1 MRASLFAFLSF
12 VILFPGPLN
21 AQSTLTFARVMDF
34 SDLPLTGFA
43 IVNVSTTSASVTFA
57 LRGPDG
63 SIVSSSVQTVGAGGQ
78 LAKLGK
84 ELFPDA
90 LAGGWV
96 QATSSVSNLRGFWLG
111 GDWTNFGDGA
121 ESATPVTEFVFPII
135 TANSRIDIVNPSAA
149 AQAFVMRLVGSDGQ
163 DVGDTNISFFSPG
176 GSYSVNS
183 TDVFDPL
190 DLAQA
195 THAKVTCMATCAGSV
210 LVRDYLAAP
219 SLAVASGMSTAATS
233 RELNFPHI
241 IQGTLGDLIYST
253 VVSVTS
259 LSSLAQ
265 TVSITFTPESGTSS
279 VTVQR
284 DISPGGTVRETP
296 ATLFGFTSG
305 FQNGWMKVVSE
316 QPIAGIVV
324 FAESK
329 NRGVAVTP
337 GLSRISNNL
346 VLSHIAELGQWGTGI
361 ALLNPSST
369 AFATVDIFAITP
381 QGTLIGSKTIGIT
394 AGGKASMQLDEWIP
408 ETRNRATDGGFVF
421 IRSNVPIYGL
431 EVFYTRDLKLLSHV
445 PAFALGATE
454 VFTPPNR

>member
-1 MRASLFAFLSF
+1 MRAFLLAILSF
-12 VILFPGPLN
+12 VILYPGPLH

-43 IVNVSTTSASVTFA
+43 IVNVSTTSASVAFT

-63 SIVSSSVQTVGAGGQ
+63 SPVSSSVQTVAAGGQ
-78 LAKLGK
+78 LARLGK
-84 ELFPDA
+84 ELFPNA
-90 LAGGWV
+90 VSGGWV
-96 QATSSVSNLRGFWLG
+96 QATSIVSNLRGFWLG

-121 ESATPVTEFVFPII
+121 EAATPVNEFVFPII
-135 TANSRIDIVNPSAA
+135 TANSRIDIVNPSAS

-163 DVGDTNISFFSPG
+163 DVGDTTQSFFLPG
-176 GSYSVNS
+176 GSYSVKS

-195 THAKVTCMATCAGSV
+195 THAKVTCMASCAGSV
-210 LVRDYLAAP
+210 LVRDYVVAP
-219 SLAVASGMSTAATS
+219 SLAVASGMSTSSTS
-233 RELNFPHI
+233 RELHFPHI
-241 IQGTLGDLIYST
+241 IQGNLGNLIYST

-265 TVSITFTPESGTSS
+265 TVSITFTPESGFSS

-296 ATLFGFTSG
+296 ATLFGFISG
-305 FQNGWMKVVSE
+305 FQNGWVKVVSE
-316 QPIAGIVV
+316 QPVAGIVV
-324 FAESK
+324 FAESS

-337 GLSRISNNL
+337 GLSRLANNL

-361 ALLNPSST
+361 ALLNPGT
-369 AFATVDIFAITP
+369 TFAAVDIFAITP
-381 QGTLIGSKTIGIT
+381 QGTLIGSTTITIV
-394 AGGKASMQLDEWIP
+394 AGAKVSMQLDEWIP
-408 ETRNRATDGGFVF
+408 QTRNRTADGGFVF
-421 IRSNVPIYGL
+421 IRSSVPIYGL